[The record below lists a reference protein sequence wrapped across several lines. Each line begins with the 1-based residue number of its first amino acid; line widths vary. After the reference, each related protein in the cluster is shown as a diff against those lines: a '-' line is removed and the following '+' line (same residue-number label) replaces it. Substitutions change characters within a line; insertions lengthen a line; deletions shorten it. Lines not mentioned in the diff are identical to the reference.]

1 MDIYTD
7 GKFIELPETSIFD
20 DCEAWNFVLIAGY
33 EWLQR
38 TRQIVG
44 SADDIEYARIDLI
57 DWLSSR
63 DCDPPEPVY
72 TVLFKDTFKYAE
84 GAPVT
89 GTRGPSPIGYS
100 VLSEQNGAEWEITP
114 YALATA
120 AVSSPFASH
129 NLTYLTSESW
139 QQRAGL
145 AFKATIDHQT
155 NDFSVL
161 QQSIGFTGVL
171 PPSNSYEAGINVT
184 NQLIPVQLGGL
195 VTGLDSSPAGVYELL
210 IILRE
215 PGSFYFVRGGSSF
228 DEWTL
233 IWIANTS
240 RGNDVYGLWTL
251 SRTYIGENVSDFA
264 IIDMPTAT
272 DENIVDSLEPG
283 EIVPGYTFEHP
294 VDCLLMVDDIG
305 VISATPKRIEFRMQD
320 SDNLWRLELT
330 TTATILYEVVA
341 TVQTLRSSGTAS
353 ASNSS
358 VSILADGAQIK
369 AFGGVFR
376 RCIYNSANNFKTET
390 DGNYTGS
397 DSAYSLMICPRT
409 YVGNLIIDT
418 LESA

>member
-1 MDIYTD
+1 MDIFTD
-7 GKFIELPETSIFD
+7 GQFIELPTVSIFE
-20 DCEAWNFVLIAGY
+20 DCEEWDTILLAGY
-33 EWLQR
+33 EWLAF
-38 TRQIVG
+38 TNAIVG
-44 SADDIEYARIDLI
+44 DPVDIENGRNDLI
-57 DWLSSR
+57 LWFADNA
-63 DCDPPEPVY
+63 CDPPEPVY
-72 TVLFKDTFKYAE
+72 TVLFKDTFKYAQS
-84 GAPVT
+84 APVT
-89 GTRGPSPIGYS
+89 GTRGPSPIGDS
-100 VLSEQNGAEWEITP
+100 VLSAQNGAEWEITP

-120 AVSSPFASH
+120 AVSSPFANH

-155 NDFSVL
+155 NNFNVL
-161 QQSIGFTGVL
+161 QQSIGFTRVL
-171 PPSNSYEAGINVT
+171 PPNSSYEAGINVT
-184 NQLIPVQLGGL
+184 NLLTPVLPGGP
-195 VTGLDSSPAGVYELL
+195 VTGLESSPAGVYELL

-233 IWIANTS
+233 IWIANTTS
-240 RGNDVYGLWTL
+240 GNDVYGLWTL

-341 TVQTLRSSGTAS
+341 TVQTLRSSGTAID
-353 ASNSS
+353 SNSS